1 MRRFPLSRERR
12 PWKLTTVVT
21 AVLLTGT
28 LQAGCTVA
36 LLNASAAGDVD
47 KARRLMSSGHGAD
60 ERFPLVGTSPLM
72 LAAGHGHADMLSVLI
87 EAGADVNAA
96 DFTGWTA
103 LHAAAFQGNRQ
114 NILLLLEHGAIPS
127 ESHWYLQSPA
137 EIAETLDHH
146 ELIPLLRRKEN
157 QPEPV
162 IPSPQ
167 RDHPSDKV
175 DVDEHRGWATPEGM
189 E

>member
-1 MRRFPLSRERR
+1 MRRFTLSSERR
-12 PWKLTTVVT
+12 TWKMMTLVT

-28 LQAGCTVA
+28 LQAGCAVA

-47 KARRLMSSGHGAD
+47 KARRLMSSGHGAN

-87 EAGADVNAA
+87 EAGADVNAK

-114 NILLLLEHGAIPS
+114 NVLLLLEHGAIPS
-127 ESHWYLQSPA
+127 ESRWFLQSPA
-137 EIAETLDHH
+137 EIAETLDHRD
-146 ELIPLLRRKEN
+146 LAPLLRRKEN
-157 QPEPV
+157 QPAQVMPT
-162 IPSPQ
+162 
-167 RDHPSDKV
+167 
-175 DVDEHRGWATPEGM
+175 APEGTD
-189 E
+189 